1 MSGAEFNREGD
12 EAFVRRV
19 KAVLDEGNAK
29 LDARVRSRLT
39 QARYAALAQADTRPM
54 LWWRQWAPAAG
65 VAAAAAMAV
74 LIWPGTRQQHEQP
87 PDEALND
94 LEIVLDG
101 ENLDLFEDLD
111 FYEWVDADAEV
122 TRI

>member
-1 MSGAEFNREGD
+1 MSGADINREGD
-12 EAFVRRV
+12 DTFVRQV
-19 KAVLDEGNAK
+19 KTVLDEGNAK

-39 QARYAALAQADTRPM
+39 QARYAALAQAGDRPGFW
-54 LWWRQWAPAAG
+54 LRQWAPAAG
-65 VAAAAAMAV
+65 VAAAAVLAV
-74 LIWPGTRQQHEQP
+74 LMWPGARQHEQP